1 MRTQTTDGGASAKVA
16 NGSGGSRFNALK
28 VISKLEPSRGV
39 SHEHWWK
46 LTGPQLALMLEEA
59 DYPVEK
65 QFETLLFYYHWIVPY
80 LGPKPEVDGKFKWR
94 SLVSDIGIP
103 LEYSW
108 KWDTAT
114 SGPDVRLTIEP
125 ISELSGTRFDPL
137 NQSPSLEL
145 FQRLA
150 DILPR
155 LNPTWT
161 SHFLSTFYDHDKV
174 KYVEESETPTGMPL
188 RSTMLVCFE
197 FGRKGTTTK
206 TYLSPR
212 KLGQQGFAP
221 LPEYMSAI
229 AALGPSPAL
238 DTLMEFLN
246 TSPEGEHL
254 KPFMLAVDNIEPS
267 SSRLKFYFAS
277 PKTSFNSIREVLTL
291 GGRVKTPDLDAK
303 LRTLHDL
310 VKAIMPTPADLP
322 DDADIPAPEAPPP
335 PPPTE
340 SGSGS
345 ADMAN
350 ERPAFISG
358 YQYYFDIAPGAS
370 LPDIKFYIPIRK
382 AQMDDRTVANGLTSW
397 MRAQGRGAFCDG
409 YVRVLEGLA
418 GGRDLSQCH
427 GLHTHVCLM
436 LKGNGEFDVTSYLAP
451 GLK

>member
-1 MRTQTTDGGASAKVA
+1 MRTQTSHGDVA
-16 NGSGGSRFNALK
+16 AQVPNGSGGSRFNALE
-28 VISKLEPSRGV
+28 VVSKLEPSCGP

-65 QFETLLFYYHWIVPY
+65 QFETLLFYYHWIVLY
-80 LGPKPEVDGKFKWR
+80 LGPKPESDGKFKWK

-114 SGPDVRLTIEP
+114 SGPDVRLTVEP
-125 ISELSGTRFDPL
+125 INELSGTRFDPL

-155 LNPTWT
+155 LNLTWT

-174 KYVEESETPTGMPL
+174 KYVEESETATGMPL

-238 DTLMEFLN
+238 DTLNDFLK

-277 PKTSFNSIREVLTL
+277 PRTSFNSIREVLTL
-291 GGRVKTPDLDAK
+291 GGRINNHNLESK
-303 LRTLHDL
+303 LRSLHEL
-310 VKAIMPTPADLP
+310 VKAIMPTPSDLP
-322 DDADIPAPEAPPP
+322 DDADIPAPPAPG
-335 PPPTE
+335 PT
-340 SGSGS
+340 S
-345 ADMAN
+345 ASSEPGTGDMAN

-358 YQYYFDIAPGAS
+358 YQYYFDIAPGAM
-370 LPDIKFYIPIRK
+370 LPNMKFYIPIRK
-382 AQMDDRTVANGLTSW
+382 TQMNDRTVANGLTKW
-397 MRAQGRGAFCDG
+397 MRSQGRGAFCDG
-409 YVRVLEGLA
+409 YIRVLEGLA
-418 GGRDLSQCH
+418 GGRDLSECH

-436 LKGNGEFDVTSYLAP
+436 LKENGEFDVTSYLAP